1 MHKIYILI
9 ILILLVSSCKR
20 WQHEYPE
27 DGQRS
32 KLTPRE
38 RLLGKTWV
46 LTQLTLN
53 GQDYMDTIRER
64 FGNFKMKLYDTK
76 YNPTD
81 ETDNARYG
89 AIFPTKTPAKTIIWM
104 LYNNDENF
112 SAGPLFAENDDFIL
126 QGYINHKH
134 LGTILK
140 LTDNQFKLK
149 TQYTDMDSIVISTFI
164 PQ

>member
-9 ILILLVSSCKR
+9 ILVLMLSSCKR

-53 GQDYMDTIRER
+53 GQDYMDTVRER
-64 FGNFKMKLYDTK
+64 F
-76 YNPTD
+76 
-81 ETDNARYG
+81 
-89 AIFPTKTPAKTIIWM
+89 
-104 LYNNDENF
+104 
-112 SAGPLFAENDDFIL
+112 
-126 QGYINHKH
+126 
-134 LGTILK
+134 
-140 LTDNQFKLK
+140 
-149 TQYTDMDSIVISTFI
+149 
-164 PQ
+164 

>member
-1 MHKIYILI
+1 MKICYLI
-9 ILILLVSSCKR
+9 FLLLMLSTSCKR

-53 GQDYMDTIRER
+53 GQDYMDTVRER

-76 YNPTD
+76 YNPSD
-81 ETDNARYG
+81 ETSNSRYG
-89 AIFPTKTPAKTIIWM
+89 AIFPTKTPAKTIIWI

-112 SAGPLFAENDDFIL
+112 SAGPLFAENDDFVL
-126 QGYINHKH
+126 QGYINYKH
-134 LGTILK
+134 IGTILK
-140 LTDNQFKLK
+140 LTSSEFKFK
-149 TQYTDMDSIVISTFI
+149 TEYTDMDSIVISTFI